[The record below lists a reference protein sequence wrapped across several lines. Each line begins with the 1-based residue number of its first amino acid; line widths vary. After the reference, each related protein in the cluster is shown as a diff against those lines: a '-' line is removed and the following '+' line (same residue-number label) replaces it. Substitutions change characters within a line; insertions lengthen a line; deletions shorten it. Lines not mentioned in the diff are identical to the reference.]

1 MEMNN
6 INLQKAVSDYLE
18 EKHADDKFS
27 NNTEDT
33 GYNKDN
39 NTYRPIADYHECNG
53 DDGRGPTKYIITYSC
68 PKCFQKI
75 NENDIAC
82 AKCRIFFD
90 WSKKAKVKV
99 FEKLVWE

>member
-1 MEMNN
+1 MEMID

-18 EKHADDKFS
+18 EKHADDKFN

-39 NTYRPIADYHECNG
+39 DTYRPKANYYEYSG
-53 DDGRGPTKYIITYSC
+53 EDGRGPHEYRITYSC

-82 AKCRIFFD
+82 TKCRIFFD
-90 WSKKAKVKV
+90 WSKKARVKIY
-99 FEKLVWE
+99 EKIVWE